1 MDQSATRAF
10 DRIKSKMTKAPILR
24 LPDFDK
30 VFELACDASNVDIGG
45 VLSQESHPVAFSNE
59 KFSDAKH
66 KYSPYDLK
74 VYIVIQALQ
83 H

>member
-1 MDQSATRAF
+1 
-10 DRIKSKMTKAPILR
+10 MTKGPILR

-45 VLSQESHPVAFSNE
+45 VLSQESHPVAFFNE
-59 KFSDAKH
+59 KFSDAKR

-74 VYIVIQALQ
+74 FYIVIEALQ